1 MASVAPESPGQLAL
15 PFQPP
20 LDPMLATTSDRI
32 PGGDGEL
39 VWRYEPKWDGFRTL
53 VFFDGQELY
62 LQSRDLRPLGR
73 YFPELVSGLAATL
86 PSPVVLDGE
95 IVIMSEHGLAFEQLQ
110 LRLHPAESRVRL
122 LAETIPAQFAAFD
135 LLAAGSEDWRGRPFA
150 ERRARLEAMLP
161 VDRPPVLYRSPST
174 ADPAVAADWFDRFE
188 GAGFDGIIAKREDL
202 PYLPGV
208 RGFVKVKHV
217 RTADCVVA
225 GFRWAKGREGRDVG
239 SLLLGLYDGAGVLHH
254 VGHTSSFTAA
264 EKRALVDRLAPLV
277 TDDEGS
283 GFGRGRTPGG
293 MSRWTRG
300 KDVSWVRLRPEL
312 VCEVRFDHLQGDRFR
327 HGTTFVRWRTDKP
340 PARCTYDQI
349 AAVPPEELLQ
359 LLGRDQGR

>member
-1 MASVAPESPGQLAL
+1 MAPDSTDPPPRLAL
-15 PFQPP
+15 PFQAPVE
-20 LDPMLATTSDRI
+20 PMLATISDRI
-32 PGGDGEL
+32 PGSDGEPG
-39 VWRYEPKWDGFRTL
+39 WRYEPKWDGFRTL
-53 VFFDGQELY
+53 VFFDGHELY

-73 YFPELVSGLAATL
+73 YFPELETGLVAAL
-86 PSPVVLDGE
+86 PGPVVLDGE

-122 LAETIPAQFAAFD
+122 LSEAIPAQFAAFD
-135 LLAAGSEDWRGRPFA
+135 LLAAGREDWRDRPFA
-150 ERRARLEAMLP
+150 ERRDRLEALLP
-161 VDRPPVLYRSPST
+161 TDRPPVLYRSPST

-188 GAGFDGIIAKREDL
+188 GAGFDGIIAKREGQ

-208 RGFVKVKHV
+208 RGFVKVKHA

-225 GFRWAKGREGRDVG
+225 GYRWAKGQEGRAVG

-264 EKRALVDRLAPLV
+264 EKRALADRLAPLA
-277 TDDEGS
+277 TEDEDA

-293 MSRWTRG
+293 PSRWTRG

-327 HGTTFVRWRTDKP
+327 HGTTFVRWRSDKP

-349 AAVPPEELLQ
+349 AAVPPKELLQ
-359 LLGRDQGR
+359 LLGEGRG